1 MYLVD
6 TNIWLERLLDQN
18 RSDEVGQF
26 LDRITP
32 GQLLITDFSLH
43 SIGVILTRLGR
54 SDTLLCFLQDVLID
68 GGVRLASITPE
79 EMPRLLP
86 AIHDYGLDFDDAY
99 QYLAAEKYS
108 AVLISFDGDFD
119 RTARGKK
126 RPADIPTVP

>member
-18 RSDEVGQF
+18 RSDEVRQF
-26 LDRITP
+26 LDRITS

-43 SIGVILTRLGR
+43 SIGVILTRLRR
-54 SDTLLCFLQDVLID
+54 SETLLCFLQDVLIE

-86 AIHDYGLDFDDAY
+86 GA
-99 QYLAAEKYS
+99 
-108 AVLISFDGDFD
+108 
-119 RTARGKK
+119 
-126 RPADIPTVP
+126 